1 VVSPGFGP
9 EPSGAAVELAV
20 QPAEVFF
27 GFECDVDADDFF
39 LEVGFE
45 LEGLVSVLLV
55 LAGGVD

>member
-1 VVSPGFGP
+1 
-9 EPSGAAVELAV
+9 V

-27 GFECDVDADDFF
+27 DFECDVDADDFF

-45 LEGLVSVLLV
+45 LEGLLSVLLV